1 MFIVYLQPH
10 EACQKSNGPKF
21 NWIQVLKLS
30 SHSMMKEKKW
40 HEYYDIK
47 SISHAVNKEKD

>member
-30 SHSMMKEKKW
+30 SHSMMKEKNGMN
-40 HEYYDIK
+40 
-47 SISHAVNKEKD
+47 SMTLNQ